1 MVVGFLVFFPESMCK
16 TTDLLV
22 QGGERGAQLHSDSE
36 CSSHILQSFNIAER
50 SDPCSETDLA
60 RDLERKSVSAQS
72 SSTYHPLRLCG
83 TLSCPDDKSSSD
95 KPGPCFL
102 V

>member
-22 QGGERGAQLHSDSE
+22 QGWERGAALRLDLE
-36 CSSHILQSFNIAER
+36 CNSHVLQCFNIAER
-50 SDPCSETDLA
+50 SDPYSETDRA
-60 RDLERKSVSAQS
+60 RDLERKSASAQS

-83 TLSCPDDKSSSD
+83 TLSCPVDKSSSD
-95 KPGPCFL
+95 KPGP
-102 V
+102 VS